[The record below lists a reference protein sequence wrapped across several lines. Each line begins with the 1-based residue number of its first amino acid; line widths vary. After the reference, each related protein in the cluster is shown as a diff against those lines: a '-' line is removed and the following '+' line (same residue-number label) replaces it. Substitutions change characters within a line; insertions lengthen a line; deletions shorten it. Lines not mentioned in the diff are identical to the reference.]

1 MASDSLEFSVGDVV
15 VRKSGGPTMT
25 VVQAMDGP
33 LTLYECSWFDG
44 ENVQSKVFPGESLL
58 VAADPYA

>member
-1 MASDSLEFSVGDVV
+1 
-15 VRKSGGPTMT
+15 MT